1 MVPLLSPEVILWQSD
16 GADIGFYLTVHGTV
30 HVRTPIIN
38 PLFTYFPYST
48 DMVVNR
54 AVHDFCT
61 SQKAV
66 SSGQGLQAHR
76 GG

>member
-1 MVPLLSPEVILWQSD
+1 MV
-16 GADIGFYLTVHGTV
+16 ADIGLYLTVHGIV
-30 HVRTPIIN
+30 HVCTPTIN
-38 PLFTYFPYST
+38 PLFRSFPYLT

-66 SSGQGLQAHR
+66 SSGHGLQAHR